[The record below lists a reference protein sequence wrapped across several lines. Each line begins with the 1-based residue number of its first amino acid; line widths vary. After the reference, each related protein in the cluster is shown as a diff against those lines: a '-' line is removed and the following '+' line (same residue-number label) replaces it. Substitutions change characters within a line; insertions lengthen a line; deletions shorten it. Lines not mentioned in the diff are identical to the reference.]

1 VGRPPSEFRVEVV
14 ADGMSVVVQ
23 PVGEID
29 IATVGSL
36 QGALEVAATGAQ
48 RVIVDMSRVTFIDVA
63 GITALL
69 TGASAVRAHGGE
81 LVVRNLGTTARRV
94 FEVLSVSRRLPV
106 EVAKPTPKLETLPAP
121 EPSIPDG
128 PVRDGRHRD
137 DGNLGT
143 EASPAIAS

>member
-69 TGASAVRAHGGE
+69 TGASAARAHGGE

-106 EVAKPTPKLETLPAP
+106 EVAKPTPKLESLPAP
-121 EPSIPDG
+121 EPPIPDG